1 MESEGVRLRIYVNKR
16 KELIL
21 APEYFEKYGGVSN
34 ETIQIKDG
42 EFTKEIEKEVN
53 EAMQE
58 IIERWQPKIKE
69 LPLEAL
75 FAERQRQVKNF
86 SDFETVATELIE
98 EEYGK

>member
-21 APEYFEKYGGVSN
+21 APDYFEKYGGVSN

-58 IIERWQPKIKE
+58 IVERWQPKIKD

-86 SDFETVATELIE
+86 SDFETVLTELVE